1 MAASGLWSS
10 PFTNGLM
17 RTPLLLAI
25 LSLAAASGGF
35 AQSGPA
41 CVPDNAGLTLPSGF
55 CAVLVGENLG
65 AVRHFVVAPNGDIF
79 AAVAGSRD
87 GTTKGGLYLMRD
99 SDGDGKADVVRAIH
113 ETGGTGVALA
123 PGAVYFAPNDQ
134 VLRFPW
140 APGALEPSAPAEV
153 VVSGLPT
160 GGHSAKTITIG
171 SDGALYVTIGSRT
184 NSCQEKDRTSKSA
197 GVNPCVELEERA
209 GIWRFDARRTGQTQA
224 DGVRFATGLRNAM
237 AKAVEP
243 STGVLFMATHGRDQ
257 LTENWGFP
265 AEEGRENPAEQF
277 GPVRQ
282 GGDYGW
288 PYCYYD
294 PRQQA
299 KVQAPEYGGDGRK
312 VGDCARYDPPAIG
325 FPAHWAPMAIAFYTG
340 TAFPAEYRGG
350 AFLSFHGSWNR
361 GPGPEYQAGY
371 RVVFIPFAD
380 GNPTGKFR
388 DFALPAGAHNAV
400 RPAGLAVGPD
410 GSLYIGSDAQQK
422 IWRVFYRP

>member
-1 MAASGLWSS
+1 
-10 PFTNGLM
+10 M
-17 RTPLLLAI
+17 RTLPLLAI
-25 LSLAAASGGF
+25 LLLAGASRGQ
-35 AQSGPA
+35 AQAGPA
-41 CVPDNAGLTLPSGF
+41 CDPGNAGLTLPQGF
-55 CAVLVGENLG
+55 CAALVGERLG
-65 AVRHFVVAPNGDIF
+65 PVRHLAVAPNGDIF
-79 AAVAGSRD
+79 AAVAGARD
-87 GTTKGGLYLMRD
+87 GSTKGGLYLLRD
-99 SDGDGKADVVRAIH
+99 SDGDGRADIVRAIY

-140 APGALEPSAPAEV
+140 TAGALEPSGPAETI
-153 VVSGLPT
+153 VSALPT
-160 GGHSAKTITIG
+160 GGHTAKTITIG

-184 NSCQEKDRTSKSA
+184 NSCQEKDRTANSP
-197 GVNPCVELEERA
+197 GVKPCVELVERA
-209 GIWRFDARRTGQTQA
+209 GIWRFDARRPGQTQQ
-224 DGVRFATGLRNAM
+224 DGVRFATGLRNPM

-265 AEEGRENPAEQF
+265 AEEGRENPAEEF

-294 PRQQA
+294 PRERA

-312 VGDCARYDPPAIG
+312 IGDCARYDQPAVG
-325 FPAHWAPMAIAFYTG
+325 FPAHWAPMAVAFYTG
-340 TAFPAEYRGG
+340 TAFPAEYQGG
-350 AFLSFHGSWNR
+350 AFISFHGSWNR
-361 GPGPEYQAGY
+361 GPGPEYQQGY
-371 RVVFIPFAD
+371 RVVFAPFAQ
-380 GNPTGKFR
+380 GTATGEYR
-388 DFALPAGAHNAV
+388 DFATPSEAHNAV